1 MVDQLLLNDT
11 LQKINASLNKRF
23 EKDADLYISKQDEY
37 EIKRNL
43 CNEAYGGIVDMAK
56 AKGISHEIVVK
67 VIMRNAGVLNVRDV
81 GKFKR
86 ELRPVLKDAD
96 YKALTY
102 MMEDILGNNVYM
114 QEEIRHILFSYYML
128 GISSAARIQYWR
140 DDAFELDSFERAKLF
155 NIIIEKTK
163 HKDPSKTLGFKLELI
178 QDAFKDYPS
187 LMEEDV
193 FVRLKATLDDYEQK
207 EFFQYLCGEMAE
219 PSMDNEAYNFVVL
232 DAYVSYGEKAFNDAV
247 SNIKA
252 SSPHNFKQYIRAIRK
267 FFWEEKDKDTLCRM
281 FDTICRV
288 AESPGIKGH
297 IRREIDKKVWKAAKS
312 NTILYELRKMKIEQ
326 FLAPLEQ
333 TDRMKFSSFSDV
345 AAELAD
351 SNKPKNVAYFWINMR
366 SPDFEQSILESF
378 TRFNPDDLL
387 AVREVYSW
395 LFEHS
400 MRKGKIRELAKIC
413 ERLASPLRDFRSS
426 HKSSVFYNLLDGLWA
441 DNAVKYK
448 LRGENIKNYMF
459 EAHFDRVKEW
469 E

>member
-297 IRREIDKKVWKAAKS
+297 VRREIDKKVWKAAKS
-312 NTILYELRKMKIEQ
+312 NTILYELRKTKIEQ

-387 AVREVYSW
+387 AVREAYSW

-400 MRKGKIRELAKIC
+400 MRKGKKGELAKIC

-426 HKSSVFYNLLDGLWA
+426 HKSSDFYNLLDGLWV
-441 DNAVKYK
+441 DNVVKYK
-448 LRGENIKNYMF
+448 LWGENIKNYMF
-459 EAHFDRVKEW
+459 EAHFNRVKDW